1 MSGVRLTA
9 VLSAAFVLVT
19 VGGGLVLF
27 VGAGTGV
34 DADLLGAAETG
45 LAAGLLGLVM
55 LWQRPENRIGGLLT
69 AAGVLFGL
77 SVLAAGVLGS
87 SAGPALASEA
97 AFACVWLGQAP
108 LILMWTITI
117 LALPDGEVG
126 AGLRRGF
133 LVGAGVLAGAV
144 AVAGYLFAGPGQVPE
159 FPPASAPAEVAGPLA
174 HLAQPELL
182 YHLGQPFLAVLPLL
196 ALLGLIARFRTA
208 DPVARQ
214 QLKWVLVAAAMTVL
228 ANLARLPLD
237 AAGGALETTGTV
249 VGLVADPLPTLG
261 IALAVLR
268 YRLWELDLFISR
280 AIVYGTIWVVFSA
293 TFIALALG
301 AGLLA
306 GGPGV
311 LVPLLLALAVA
322 VAGRPLQVR
331 LEKLVRRLVY
341 GPEPAGYAAIV
352 RYAEMLT
359 EASRSG
365 TLARAIAESVRR
377 ALGANWAGV
386 WLHVQSDGAS
396 MLHPA
401 AIAGRD
407 IGPSG
412 VAPDG
417 LVAALHAATG
427 GFLAGDMPSEVATLG
442 ALLDVE
448 PSALVPLVAGEDLV
462 GILACGQR
470 PRHALV
476 SSDLELLGVL
486 GREAALALR
495 NVRLESE
502 LRQRLDEIEDQTQQ
516 LRRSRQR
523 LVSVQDAERRRIE
536 RDLHD
541 GVQQQL
547 VALAAKLKRA
557 SLAAP
562 AEPAEARRLL
572 VEVATEAEETVFA
585 LQELARGIYPSL
597 LADQGI
603 PAALRTHA
611 ARVPAAVRVE
621 VEPALAGR
629 RFGRDLEAAL
639 YFVALEAMANAQKHA
654 IGAELTLSLHGADDS
669 RRLVLEVHDDGPGFR
684 QGEPTGGSGLQNMD
698 DRIAAVGGTLDIDS
712 RPGAGTWIRAKV
724 PLEAQVM
731 PLQRPAGD
739 SRR

>member
-1 MSGVRLTA
+1 M
-9 VLSAAFVLVT
+9 VT
-19 VGGGLVLF
+19 VGGGLALLI
-27 VGAGTGV
+27 GAGVGV
-34 DADLLGAAETG
+34 DAALLGAAETG
-45 LAAGLLGLVM
+45 LAAAVLGLLL

-69 AAGVLFGL
+69 AVGALFGL

-87 SAGPALASEA
+87 SAGPTRVIEA
-97 AFACVWLGQAP
+97 AFAWVWVGQAP
-108 LILMWTITI
+108 LILVWTITI

-126 AGLRRGF
+126 TRMRRGF
-133 LVGAGVLAGAV
+133 LVGACVLAGTV

-174 HLAQPELL
+174 HFGQPELL
-182 YHLGQPFLAVLPLL
+182 YQLGQPSLAVLPLL
-196 ALLGLIARFRTA
+196 ALLGLIARFRRA

-214 QLKWVLVAAAMTVL
+214 QLKWVLVAAALTVL
-228 ANLARLPLD
+228 ANVIRIPLD
-237 AAGGALETTGTV
+237 AAGGVLATTGIV

-268 YRLWELDLFISR
+268 YRLWELDLFISS
-280 AIVYGTIWVVFSA
+280 AIVYGTIWAALSA
-293 TFIALALG
+293 SFIAVALG

-306 GGPGV
+306 GGSGV

-322 VAGRPLQVR
+322 VAGRPMQVR
-331 LEKLVRRLVY
+331 LEKFVRRLVY
-341 GPEPAGYAAIV
+341 GPEPAGYAAVV
-352 RYAEMLT
+352 RYAETLT

-365 TLARAIAESVRR
+365 TLAEAIAESVRR
-377 ALGANWAGV
+377 ALGVNWAGV
-386 WLHVQSDGAS
+386 WLHVQSAGAS
-396 MLHPA
+396 TLHPA

-412 VAPDG
+412 IVPDG
-417 LVAALHAATG
+417 QLAELHTGTG
-427 GFLAGDMPSEVATLG
+427 GFLAGDMPSVVADLG

-448 PSALVPLVAGEDLV
+448 PSAFVPLVAGEDLV
-462 GILACGQR
+462 GIIACGQR

-476 SSDLELLGVL
+476 SSDLELLEVL

-502 LRQRLDEIEDQTQQ
+502 LRQRLDEIEDQAQQ
-516 LRRSRQR
+516 LRRSRKR

-557 SLAAP
+557 SLAVST
-562 AEPAEARRLL
+562 EPTEARQLL
-572 VEVATEAEETVFA
+572 MEVAMEAEETVFA
-585 LQELARGIYPSL
+585 LQELSRGIYPSL
-597 LADQGI
+597 LADQGL

-639 YFVALEAMANAQKHA
+639 YFVALEAMANTQKHA
-654 IGAELTLSLHGADDS
+654 IGAEVTLSLHAADDS
-669 RRLVLEVHDDGPGFR
+669 RTLVLEVHDDGPGFR
-684 QGEPTGGSGLQNMD
+684 PGELTGGSGLQNMD

-712 RPGAGTWIRAKV
+712 RPGAGTWIRAEV
-724 PLEAQVM
+724 PLEAQVL

>member
-19 VGGGLVLF
+19 VGGGLALL
-27 VGAGTGV
+27 VGAGAGV
-34 DADLLGAAETG
+34 NAALLGAAETG
-45 LAAGLLGLVM
+45 LAAALLGLLL

-69 AAGVLFGL
+69 AAGALFGL

-87 SAGPALASEA
+87 SAGPAPASEA
-97 AFACVWLGQAP
+97 AFAWVWVGQAP
-108 LILMWTITI
+108 LILVWTITI

-144 AVAGYLFAGPGQVPE
+144 AVAGYLFAAPGQVPE
-159 FPPASAPAEVAGPLA
+159 FPPARAPAEVAGPLT
-174 HLAQPELL
+174 HLAQPDLL
-182 YHLGQPFLAVLPLL
+182 YQVGQPFLAVLPLL
-196 ALLGLIARFRTA
+196 ALVGLVARFRKA
-208 DPVARQ
+208 DPLARQ
-214 QLKWVLVAAAMTVL
+214 QLKWVLVAVSLTVL
-228 ANLARLPLD
+228 ANIVRVPLD
-237 AAGGALETTGTV
+237 AAGGALGTTGTV

-280 AIVYGTIWVVFSA
+280 AIVYGAVWAALSA
-293 TFIALALG
+293 AFIGVALG

-306 GGPGV
+306 GGSGV

-322 VAGRPLQVR
+322 VAGRPVQVR

-365 TLARAIAESVRR
+365 TLAQAIAESVRR

-386 WLHVQSDGAS
+386 WLHVQSGGAS
-396 MLHPA
+396 ILHPA

-407 IGPSG
+407 IGPSA
-412 VAPDG
+412 VVPDEQ
-417 LVAALHAATG
+417 VAALHAATG

-462 GILACGQR
+462 GIIACGQR

-476 SSDLELLGVL
+476 SSDLELLAVL

-502 LRQRLDEIEDQTQQ
+502 LRRRLDEIEEQTQQ

-547 VALAAKLKRA
+547 VALAAKLRRA

-562 AEPAEARRLL
+562 AEGQQLL
-572 VEVATEAEETVFA
+572 TEVATEAEETVFA

-597 LADQGI
+597 LADQGL

-654 IGAELTLSLHGADDS
+654 TGAELTLTLHGADGS

-684 QGEPTGGSGLQNMD
+684 PGEPTGGSGLQNMD

-712 RPGAGTWIRAKV
+712 RPGAGTWIRAEV

>member
-9 VLSAAFVLVT
+9 VVSAAFVLVT
-19 VGGGLVLF
+19 VGGGIAML
-27 VGAGTGV
+27 VGAGNGV
-34 DADLLGAAETG
+34 DAALLGAAETG
-45 LAAGLLGLVM
+45 VAAALLGLLL

-69 AAGVLFGL
+69 AAGALFGL

-87 SAGPALASEA
+87 SPVPAPASEA
-97 AFACVWLGQAP
+97 AFAWVWIGQAP
-108 LILMWTITI
+108 LILVWTCTI

-126 AGLRRGF
+126 PGLRRGF
-133 LVGAGVLAGAV
+133 VVGAGLLAGVV
-144 AVAGYLFAGPGQVPE
+144 AVAGYLFAGPGQVPD
-159 FPPASAPAEVAGPLA
+159 FPPASAPADVAGPLA
-174 HLAQPELL
+174 HLAQPEPL
-182 YHLGQPFLAVLPLL
+182 YQLGQPLLAVLPLL
-196 ALLGLIARFRTA
+196 ALLGLVARFRTA
-208 DPVARQ
+208 DPVGRQ
-214 QLKWVLVAAAMTVL
+214 QLKWVLVAAVSTVL
-228 ANLARLPLD
+228 ANLARVPLD
-237 AAGGALETTGTV
+237 AAGGALETTGMV

-280 AIVYGTIWVVFSA
+280 AIVYGTIWVALSA
-293 TFIALALG
+293 AFIALALG

-306 GGPGV
+306 GGSGV
-311 LVPLLLALAVA
+311 LVPLLFALAVA
-322 VAGRPLQVR
+322 VAGRPLHAR

-352 RYAEMLT
+352 RYTEMLT

-365 TLARAIAESVRR
+365 TLAQAIAQSIRR
-377 ALGANWAGV
+377 ALGVRWAGV
-386 WLHVQSDGAS
+386 WLHVQSGGAS
-396 MLHPA
+396 ILLPA
-401 AIAGRD
+401 AIVGRD
-407 IGPSG
+407 VGPSG
-412 VAPDG
+412 MVPDEQ
-417 LVAALHAATG
+417 VAALRAATH
-427 GFLAGDMPSEVATLG
+427 GFLGGDMPAEVAMVG
-442 ALLDVE
+442 ARLDVE
-448 PSALVPLVAGEDLV
+448 PGALVPLVAGQDLV
-462 GILACGQR
+462 GIIACGQR
-470 PRHALV
+470 PRHHLGPP
-476 SSDLELLGVL
+476 DLELLGIL

-502 LRQRLDEIEDQTQQ
+502 LRQRLDEIEDQSEQ

-541 GVQQQL
+541 GAQQQL

-562 AEPAEARRLL
+562 AETRELL
-572 VEVATEAEETVFA
+572 TEVATEAEETVFT

-597 LADQGI
+597 LADQGL

-611 ARVPAAVRVE
+611 SRVPAAVRVE
-621 VEPALAGR
+621 VEPALARR

-654 IGAELTLSLHGADDS
+654 IGAELTVSLHCADDS

-684 QGEPTGGSGLQNMD
+684 PGEPTGGSGLQNMD
-698 DRIAAVGGTLDIDS
+698 DRIAAVGGTLAIDS
-712 RPGAGTWIRAKV
+712 RPGAGTWLRAEV
-724 PLEAQVM
+724 PLEAQVR